1 MNCNCSF
8 NYLRAV
14 VEHRLQRS
22 GAFVVQQ
29 RYPLW
34 ENHHESC
41 WWTLHSRRSPN
52 WLDLLGGNSEN
63 KTTLKYILKNV
74 RLVQRNILFN
84 WYSLFLSVIY
94 PLLFTC
100 SFGAAQ
106 LLFHCYSLFLS
117 VIYHFYLP
125 LSLYLPFCWGT
136 VVEVRAKVG
145 PHSLW
150 EQPCWP
156 VVMLEQRGCPVLMSW
171 SVKLH
176 LQQLLSLQLVHG
188 CGVDVLQQTHLH
200 VAGLLQGTEDSI
212 YNKK

>member
-1 MNCNCSF
+1 MFVWCSAIYF
-8 NYLRAV
+8 LIDTHY
-14 VEHRLQRS
+14 
-22 GAFVVQQ
+22 F
-29 RYPLW
+29 YPLFT
-34 ENHHESC
+34 HFY
-41 WWTLHSRRSPN
+41 LH
-52 WLDLLGGNSEN
+52 
-63 KTTLKYILKNV
+63 V
-74 RLVQRNILFN
+74 RLVQRN
-84 WYSLFLSVIY
+84 
-94 PLLFTC
+94 
-100 SFGAAQ
+100 

-176 LQQLLSLQLVHG
+176 LQQLLYLQLVHG
-188 CGVDVLQQTHLH
+188 CGVVVLQQTHLH
-200 VAGLLQGTEDSI
+200 VAGLLQGIEDSI
-212 YNKK
+212 CNKK

>member
-74 RLVQRNILFN
+74 RLLQRNILFN

-106 LLFHCYSLFLS
+106 YTFSLLLIIFIRYLSLLFTSHTINGTRSSL
-117 VIYHFYLP
+117 
-125 LSLYLPFCWGT
+125 
-136 VVEVRAKVG
+136 E
-145 PHSLW
+145 
-150 EQPCWP
+150 E
-156 VVMLEQRGCPVLMSW
+156 
-171 SVKLH
+171 
-176 LQQLLSLQLVHG
+176 
-188 CGVDVLQQTHLH
+188 
-200 VAGLLQGTEDSI
+200 
-212 YNKK
+212 